1 MKSRCGMKK
10 KKNKLLQLHGCL
22 VTMFSMDHSLPS
34 SAPLLQTVIGKAWK
48 CILWNTAYGLLKS
61 RIHFLLNLR
70 CTNSWTTWQSQAN
83 EHGWWGGKIF
93 WKGNW
98 YGFQAC
104 TEAKA
109 NEFSRQEKI
118 TSRCLITHSVMLKKS
133 KFCIWLLCMC
143 NYCSLQW
150 YDSNLELCFSHFK
163 MFIELDFLLDANKP
177 LMSSFT

>member
-1 MKSRCGMKK
+1 MEWRR

-61 RIHFLLNLR
+61 LIHFLLNLR
-70 CTNSWTTWQSQAN
+70 STNSWTTWQSQAN
-83 EHGWWGGKIF
+83 EHRWWGGKIF